1 MLLNDRKLIKE
12 SWEIL
17 LMFSRGMNKSL
28 WVSWSCKINW
38 IELCLWDWSGFVSL
52 EIFKVTLHLFF
63 LIDSNWALTSL
74 PFLSINTDYLKSS
87 TDFPE
92 ASYSLCILN
101 CNSSATTKWDHFWQY
116 WARFIFCFYL
126 GRYFFCIGSGIQR
139 RWPPRDMTLKIV
151 SSAPMRAL
159 EFIASVPL
167 SSFSWVILL
176 LDSCLPPFGWMLRI
190 CLKVLS
196 FSVNT
201 LFYWKHARILV

>member
-1 MLLNDRKLIKE
+1 MGLVWFCLLGNFQ
-12 SWEIL
+12 SY
-17 LMFSRGMNKSL
+17 SS
-28 WVSWSCKINW
+28 
-38 IELCLWDWSGFVSL
+38 FV
-52 EIFKVTLHLFF
+52 F
-63 LIDSNWALTSL
+63 LIDSNWAFTSL
-74 PFLSINTDYLKSS
+74 PYLSINTDYLKSS

-92 ASYSLCILN
+92 ACYSLCILN

-116 WARFIFCFYL
+116 WARFILCFYL

-151 SSAPMRAL
+151 CSAPMRAL

-176 LDSCLPPFGWMLRI
+176 LDSRLPPFGWTLRI

-196 FSVNT
+196 FLVNT

>member
-63 LIDSNWALTSL
+63 LIDSNWTLTSL

-116 WARFIFCFYL
+116 WARFIFRFYL
-126 GRYFFCIGSGIQR
+126 GRYFFF
-139 RWPPRDMTLKIV
+139 
-151 SSAPMRAL
+151 AL
-159 EFIASVPL
+159 EVGSKGDDPQGIWPLKLCPVPPWEPWSL
-167 SSFSWVILL
+167 LRLCHCLVLVGWFSS
-176 LDSCLPPFGWMLRI
+176 
-190 CLKVLS
+190 
-196 FSVNT
+196 
-201 LFYWKHARILV
+201 